1 MSRTEFF
8 HALRIVVPVTLA
20 AIVFGYSVITVLL
33 FFIGFQ
39 DARLHYTLATL
50 FPLVVTPLTV
60 MPLAVM
66 WRRLRNAKHELE
78 ALLRIDAMT
87 GLPNRRAFFERAEAI
102 YARGK
107 AVALMMIDVDHF
119 KAVNDS
125 FGHDAGDVV
134 IRTVAQAIAALV
146 KAAPGEGGSITAR
159 FGGEEFVVLL
169 EGVDSETACQLAGRI
184 VERLGGTP
192 TLYSGSIIPTTVSV
206 GVAERQRNERVDDTL
221 RSADNACYRAKRLG
235 RNQWRAAN
243 EVPERTPPEA
253 EQSTLRVRPRQIS
266 SRAG

>member
-20 AIVFGYSVITVLL
+20 AILFGYLVITVMLY
-33 FFIGFQ
+33 FIGFR
-39 DARLHYTLATL
+39 DAKLHYTLATL
-50 FPLVVTPLTV
+50 FPLVLTPVTIF
-60 MPLAVM
+60 PLAVM
-66 WRRLRNAKHELE
+66 SQRLRSAKHQLE

-87 GLPNRRAFFERAEAI
+87 GLPNRRAFFEHAEDI

-107 AVALMMIDVDHF
+107 AVSLMMIDVDHF

-134 IRTVAQAIAALV
+134 IRTVAQAIAQLV
-146 KAAPGEGGSITAR
+146 KATPGAGERITAR
-159 FGGEEFVVLL
+159 FGGEEFAVLL
-169 EGVDSETACQLAGRI
+169 EGIDNETAGRLAGRI
-184 VERLGGTP
+184 VERLGDAP

-206 GVAERQRNERVDDTL
+206 GVAERQGNERVDDTL

-235 RNQWRAAN
+235 RNQWRAAD
-243 EVPERTPPEA
+243 EVPGRTPPEA
-253 EQSTLRVRPRQIS
+253 EPGALRLRPRQTL
-266 SRAG
+266 AG